1 MVHLFP
7 SEPAGEPADLP
18 CSRDKGAKVGVSLYQ
33 NQRLKSGAKKQKEK
47 SAKTLVLPVIDVD
60 GKEHLESHH
69 EPMAACFSRSCPEW
83 EMSCLSAVVPIRSPD
98 LGAQR
103 SSLLRI

>member
-18 CSRDKGAKVGVSLYQ
+18 CSRDKGAKGAVSLYQ
-33 NQRLKSGAKKQKEK
+33 NQRLKVEQKSKKK

-69 EPMAACFSRSCPEW
+69 DPMAACFSRSCPEW

-103 SSLLRI
+103 SSSLRI